1 MKKLITLAV
10 MLLLAASA
18 SAQTNVE
25 KNKKPKGPFSFGIG
39 YDYAIFAATTIEND
53 YIGKQKVKD
62 AYLIFAATTIEND
75 HIGKQKVKDAYLD
88 MHMLTLNF
96 DYAVTPRWT
105 TGIVTGYTGYGI
117 PLLFEAKHF
126 WSSNVNSS
134 RWLTYANVGV
144 NFSGPDKIHVG
155 MQGGIGGGY
164 RFHIAP
170 RFKIDLTVGYNF
182 LQKHG
187 EVIVPHSDYSM
198 IQNAKYNGHAFTFG
212 VGFSF

>member
-1 MKKLITLAV
+1 

-39 YDYAIFAATTIEND
+39 YDYA
-53 YIGKQKVKD
+53 
-62 AYLIFAATTIEND
+62 IFAATTIEND

-187 EVIVPHSDYSM
+187 EVVVPHSDYSM

-212 VGFSF
+212 IGFSF

>member
-25 KNKKPKGPFSFGIG
+25 ETKKPKGPFSFGVG
-39 YDYAIFAATTIEND
+39 FDFAIFASETYKNKNIDRT
-53 YIGKQKVKD
+53 KVD
-62 AYLIFAATTIEND
+62 ELRGTP
-75 HIGKQKVKDAYLD
+75 
-88 MHMLTLNF
+88 MLTLNF

-105 TGIVTGYTGYGI
+105 TGIVTGWTGYGV

-126 WSSNVNSS
+126 WNSDVNSS
-134 RWLTYANVGV
+134 RWLTYANMGV
-144 NFSGPDKIHVG
+144 NFSGTDKIKAG
-155 MQGGIGGGY
+155 MQAGIGGGY

-170 RFKIDLTVGYNF
+170 RFKIDLTLGYNF
-182 LQKHG
+182 LQKYG
-187 EVIVPHSDYSM
+187 EVMVANSDYI
-198 IQNAKYNGHAFTFG
+198 IQTGKYNGHAFTFG

>member
-1 MKKLITLAV
+1 MKKLITLVV
-10 MLLLAASA
+10 MLMLAAGA

-25 KNKKPKGPFSFGIG
+25 KTKKPKGPFSFGIG
-39 YDYAIFAATTIEND
+39 YDYA
-53 YIGKQKVKD
+53 
-62 AYLIFAATTIEND
+62 IFAATTIEND

-198 IQNAKYNGHAFTFG
+198 IQTAKYNGHAFTFG
-212 VGFSF
+212 IGFSF

>member
-25 KNKKPKGPFSFGIG
+25 ETKKPKGPFSFGIG
-39 YDYAIFAATTIEND
+39 YDYA
-53 YIGKQKVKD
+53 
-62 AYLIFAATTIEND
+62 IFAATTIEND

-170 RFKIDLTVGYNF
+170 SFKIDLTVGYNF

-212 VGFSF
+212 IGFSF

>member
-10 MLLLAASA
+10 MLMLAASA

-25 KNKKPKGPFSFGIG
+25 ETKKPKGPFSFGIG
-39 YDYAIFAATTIEND
+39 CDFAIFASETYKNENID
-53 YIGKQKVKD
+53 RTKVD
-62 AYLIFAATTIEND
+62 DLRGTPMI
-75 HIGKQKVKDAYLD
+75 
-88 MHMLTLNF
+88 TLNF

-134 RWLTYANVGV
+134 RWLTYARAGV
-144 NFSGPDKIHVG
+144 NLSGPSDFHVG

-170 RFKIDLTVGYNF
+170 RFKIDLTAGYHF
-182 LQKHG
+182 LQTHQNIQRRVFAG
-187 EVIVPHSDYSM
+187 SM
-198 IQNAKYNGHAFTFG
+198 EGVSIEEAKFNAHAFSIG
-212 VGFSF
+212 VGFAF

>member
-25 KNKKPKGPFSFGIG
+25 ETKKPKGPFSFGVG
-39 YDYAIFAATTIEND
+39 FDFAIFASETYKNENID
-53 YIGKQKVKD
+53 RTKVD
-62 AYLIFAATTIEND
+62 ELRGTP
-75 HIGKQKVKDAYLD
+75 
-88 MHMLTLNF
+88 MLTLNF

-105 TGIVTGYTGYGI
+105 TGIVTGWTGYGV

-126 WSSNVNSS
+126 WNSDVNRS
-134 RWLTYANVGV
+134 RWFTYANAGV
-144 NFSGPDKIHVG
+144 NFSGTDKIKAG
-155 MQGGIGGGY
+155 MQAGIGGGY

-170 RFKIDLTVGYNF
+170 RFKIDLTLGYNF
-182 LQKHG
+182 LQKYG
-187 EVIVPHSDYSM
+187 EVMVANSDYI
-198 IQNAKYNGHAFTFG
+198 IQTGKYNGHAFTFG

>member
-1 MKKLITLAV
+1 MTPKCAAPQTSTASRPATDRTKDAPRT
-10 MLLLAASA
+10 LLARA
-18 SAQTNVE
+18 
-25 KNKKPKGPFSFGIG
+25 
-39 YDYAIFAATTIEND
+39 
-53 YIGKQKVKD
+53 
-62 AYLIFAATTIEND
+62 
-75 HIGKQKVKDAYLD
+75 
-88 MHMLTLNF
+88 
-96 DYAVTPRWT
+96 
-105 TGIVTGYTGYGI
+105 
-117 PLLFEAKHF
+117 
-126 WSSNVNSS
+126 
-134 RWLTYANVGV
+134 
-144 NFSGPDKIHVG
+144 DKIHVG

>member
-25 KNKKPKGPFSFGIG
+25 ETKKPKGPFSFGVG
-39 YDYAIFAATTIEND
+39 FDFAIFASETYKNENID
-53 YIGKQKVKD
+53 RTKVD
-62 AYLIFAATTIEND
+62 ELRGTP
-75 HIGKQKVKDAYLD
+75 
-88 MHMLTLNF
+88 MLTLNF

-105 TGIVTGYTGYGI
+105 TGIVTGWTGYGV

-126 WSSNVNSS
+126 WNSDVNRS
-134 RWLTYANVGV
+134 RWFTYANAGV
-144 NFSGPDKIHVG
+144 NFSGPDKVRVG

-170 RFKIDLTVGYNF
+170 RFKIDLTAGYHFMQNHQKAMRPVGTA
-182 LQKHG
+182 G
-187 EVIVPHSDYSM
+187 ASIEI
-198 IQNAKYNGHAFTFG
+198 AKASAHAFSIG
-212 VGFSF
+212 VGFAF

>member
-1 MKKLITLAV
+1 MKKLITFAV
-10 MLLLAASA
+10 MLMLAASA
-18 SAQTNVE
+18 SAQTTTE
-25 KNKKPKGPFSFGIG
+25 TQRKPKGPFSFGVG

-53 YIGKQKVKD
+53 FIGKQKVKGE
-62 AYLIFAATTIEND
+62 YM
-75 HIGKQKVKDAYLD
+75 D

-126 WSSNVNSS
+126 WNNDVNRS

-144 NFSGPDKIHVG
+144 NFSGSDKVHVG

-187 EVIVPHSDYSM
+187 DVMVGNSNSLV
-198 IQNAKYNGHAFTFG
+198 QTAKYNGHAFSFG